1 MNRTMDIKINDTVK
15 ALAKAG
21 HKVPEGIKTHPLCIQ
36 RRILEDRCKV
46 EGIKP
51 IYRDTLDNFF
61 HS

>member
-1 MNRTMDIKINDTVK
+1 MKRTMDIEINDTIK

-51 IYRDTLDNFF
+51 IYR
-61 HS
+61 